1 MEKEAA
7 TMQQKVNI
15 IRKLN
20 KNGYSTE
27 KDLLKLTLDTVVDIE
42 NISIT
47 DIKIIIEIQKS
58 VKNGTFFSY
67 LSGASGDE

>member
-1 MEKEAA
+1 MEKETA

-58 VKNGTFFSY
+58 VKSGTFFSY
-67 LSGASGDE
+67 LSGASGGE

>member
-1 MEKEAA
+1 MEKETA

-67 LSGASGDE
+67 LSGASGGE